1 MYPWSVPSVVVHHSG
16 EAGTSQAAAGCD
28 RGWPAAGH
36 VRRSHYPGVVVVELA
51 NQPQELGPVELV
63 CSLLCRDGGNHL
75 VIDVGTGQGMG
86 APSCRWRAA
95 LDPARENDLAGRLVH
110 RCDMP
115 ARRLPGDRLGSV
127 AVISPPR
134 AVLAR

>member
-1 MYPWSVPSVVVHHSG
+1 MVEDGPQQGMDGV
-16 EAGTSQAAAGCD
+16 AIT
-28 RGWPAAGH
+28 
-36 VRRSHYPGVVVVELA
+36 PGVVVVQFA

-63 CSLLCRDGGNHL
+63 CSLLGLDGGYH
-75 VIDVGTGQGMG
+75 VGIDVGTGQGMS
-86 APSCRWRAA
+86 APPRRRFLA
-95 LDPARENDLAGRLVH
+95 LDPAREDNLAGLLVD

-115 ARRLPGDRLGSV
+115 ARRLPGDRLGAV